1 MKLSQYLLATLKEA
15 PNDAET
21 ASHKLMIRAGMIR
34 KVAAGIYNFLPIGL
48 KVLRKVENIIREEMN
63 SAGAIEVMM
72 PFVTPADLWE
82 KSGRWNIYGKELL
95 RFKDRADRDFCLG
108 PTHEEVITDL
118 VDKEIK
124 SYKNLPITIYQIQP
138 KFRDEIRPR
147 FGVMRAREFIMK
159 DAYSFDIDENS
170 ADLSYKKMFEAYN
183 RIFERCGLEFRA
195 VEADSGNIGGSF
207 SHEFMVLAETGED
220 LIMVCDECDYAS
232 NIETTPVV
240 FTQDDLN
247 LKKHENN
254 RGAGQEMPENK
265 IEKISTPSCI
275 TVKEVS
281 DFLKI
286 KINKIVKTMILSTN
300 QGIEAVLIRGDHELS
315 LTKYKKN
322 RDLEFADLATDEE
335 ISKINTAKGFSGPV
349 NLNINIFADNELRN
363 MTSFVTGSNEKDFH
377 LLNVNH
383 EKDFKIEGFLDCRQS
398 VDGDVCPGYPDFTL
412 RSTRGIEVGHVFKLG
427 TKYSDSMKAGFTDKN
442 GNDIN
447 FYMGCYGIGVGRV
460 VAAAIEQNNDK
471 QGIRLPS
478 NLAPFEVI
486 VIPTD
491 TKNEK
496 VMNIAIKI
504 YHNFLKNGYDVALDD
519 RTDSAGIKFKD
530 SELLGIPIQIT
541 IGPKSLEKDI
551 VEFKERVNM
560 KKNEFKMD
568 DIEGLLNLANEKI
581 R

>member
-72 PFVTPADLWE
+72 PYVTPADLWE

-108 PTHEEVITDL
+108 PTHEEVVTDL

-247 LKKHENN
+247 LKKHE
-254 RGAGQEMPENK
+254 
-265 IEKISTPSCI
+265 
-275 TVKEVS
+275 
-281 DFLKI
+281 
-286 KINKIVKTMILSTN
+286 
-300 QGIEAVLIRGDHELS
+300 
-315 LTKYKKN
+315 
-322 RDLEFADLATDEE
+322 
-335 ISKINTAKGFSGPV
+335 
-349 NLNINIFADNELRN
+349 
-363 MTSFVTGSNEKDFH
+363 
-377 LLNVNH
+377 
-383 EKDFKIEGFLDCRQS
+383 
-398 VDGDVCPGYPDFTL
+398 
-412 RSTRGIEVGHVFKLG
+412 
-427 TKYSDSMKAGFTDKN
+427 
-442 GNDIN
+442 
-447 FYMGCYGIGVGRV
+447 
-460 VAAAIEQNNDK
+460 
-471 QGIRLPS
+471 
-478 NLAPFEVI
+478 
-486 VIPTD
+486 
-491 TKNEK
+491 
-496 VMNIAIKI
+496 
-504 YHNFLKNGYDVALDD
+504 
-519 RTDSAGIKFKD
+519 
-530 SELLGIPIQIT
+530 
-541 IGPKSLEKDI
+541 
-551 VEFKERVNM
+551 
-560 KKNEFKMD
+560 
-568 DIEGLLNLANEKI
+568 
-581 R
+581 